1 MDWNLVTKDAFIS
14 ASWDN
19 TIKVRLALSPT
30 SLRRLSKR
38 PSTCVCMCVC
48 VAEGGCE
55 TCIMMSVICVKY
67 ELVALLP
74 ARPCIWCVIPRSHL
88 PCVTPFV
95 VPFVVL
101 FIVQLWRP
109 EIPNSLVTFAE
120 HSYCVYAAVWRC
132 VHSRKTHR
140 WHSGGG
146 AAHRDNLMITPIPWC
161 RAYLPRLLWLTLICL
176 QRPVSTV
183 VAVCFVS
190 STLTTICTHT
200 RFSSPLARALLLSLL
215 VSCSCRSPRKP
226 GVFASA
232 SGDCTI
238 KIWDSNAPRSMCTIA
253 AHPHEV
259 CGWSVAGC
267 A

>member
-1 MDWNLVTKDAFIS
+1 MVCDSPFSPSLCYPIRRP
-14 ASWDN
+14 
-19 TIKVRLALSPT
+19 VRRPIHRPVVETRDPELARDICRTLL
-30 SLRRLSKR
+30 LRIRCCLEVR
-38 PSTCVCMCVC
+38 TLEEDTQM
-48 VAEGGCE
+48 
-55 TCIMMSVICVKY
+55 
-67 ELVALLP
+67 AL
-74 ARPCIWCVIPRSHL
+74 
-88 PCVTPFV
+88 
-95 VPFVVL
+95 
-101 FIVQLWRP
+101 
-109 EIPNSLVTFAE
+109 
-120 HSYCVYAAVWRC
+120 
-132 VHSRKTHR
+132 
-140 WHSGGG
+140 GGG
-146 AAHRDNLMITPIPWC
+146 AHRDNLMITPIPWC
-161 RAYLPRLLWLTLICL
+161 RACLPRLLWLTLICL